1 MLTYVGALWYTD
13 NATALELCSHNQSVE
28 FFTASINN
36 DCFTVDLNCTS
47 SRDLPVILLV
57 PQPCTTL
64 VTLSHLR
71 HQCQLTPYTRL

>member
-36 DCFTVDLNCTS
+36 DCFTVDLNCTD
-47 SRDLPVILLV
+47 SRDLPVISA
-57 PQPCTTL
+57 PTPTTY
-64 VTLSHLR
+64 R
-71 HQCQLTPYTRL
+71 Y